1 MKTYEEGLS
10 PVEKILF
17 IVTFCFGFSTSIRGG
32 YWTFNLNATN
42 DSELYESLN
51 NLLSLHFWGVLFLLS
66 GILLMMSAFF
76 IFKHEVSN
84 TFYTLLMFGGLIG
97 SVPYAFLGMAGMENA
112 INLITPG
119 QNIVHFGML
128 FLCGF
133 IGGSTLWKRSRS

>member
-1 MKTYEEGLS
+1 MKAYEEGLS
-10 PVEKILF
+10 PIEKMLF
-17 IVTFCFGFSTSIRGG
+17 IVMFCFGLNTCIRGG
-32 YWTFNLNATN
+32 YWTFNLDATN
-42 DSELYESLN
+42 DSDLYASLN
-51 NLLSLHFWGVLFLLS
+51 ALLSLHFWGALFLIS

-76 IFKHEVSN
+76 IFKHEVNN

-97 SVPYAFLGMAGMENA
+97 SIPYAFLGMAGIENA

-133 IGGSTLWKRSRS
+133 IGGSTLWKRTRT

>member
-1 MKTYEEGLS
+1 MKAYEEGLS

-51 NLLSLHFWGVLFLLS
+51 NLLSLHLWGALFLLS

-84 TFYTLLMFGGLIG
+84 TFYTLLMSGGIIG
-97 SVPYAFLGMAGMENA
+97 SIPYAFLGMAGMENA
-112 INLITPG
+112 TNLITPG
-119 QNIVHFGML
+119 QNIVYFGMM

-133 IGGSTLWKRSRS
+133 IGGSTLWKRTRT

>member
-1 MKTYEEGLS
+1 MKAYEEGLS

-51 NLLSLHFWGVLFLLS
+51 NLLSLHLWGALFLLS

-84 TFYTLLMFGGLIG
+84 TFYTLLMFGGIIG

-112 INLITPG
+112 INVITPG
-119 QNIVHFGML
+119 QNIVYFGMM
-128 FLCGF
+128 FLCGY
-133 IGGSTLWKRSRS
+133 IGGSTLWKRTRT

>member
-1 MKTYEEGLS
+1 MKAYEEGLS

-32 YWTFNLNATN
+32 YWTFNLDATN
-42 DSELYESLN
+42 DSDLYESLN
-51 NLLSLHFWGVLFLLS
+51 NLLSLHLWGALFLLS

-97 SVPYAFLGMAGMENA
+97 GVPYAFLGMAGMENA
-112 INLITPG
+112 TNLITPG
-119 QNIVHFGML
+119 QNIVYFGMM
-128 FLCGF
+128 FLCGY
-133 IGGSTLWKRSRS
+133 IGGSTLWKRTRT